1 MPASSE
7 AVWSVMSFGILLVA
21 VVLLV
26 LLIRWVSFHFGFQIG
41 SLKDRELRD
50 R

>member
-1 MPASSE
+1 MAASSE
-7 AVWSVMSFGILLVA
+7 AVWSVVSIVILLVA

-41 SLKDRELRD
+41 SLKDRGLRD
-50 R
+50 G